1 MAEVIEIHQ
10 PTDGGAGLAPFAA
23 PGAEKVMAAKV
34 DELYAELE
42 LCNEENHMLKKTIR
56 RLERMLY
63 EAELK
68 LTKMEAQN
76 RAAAPLADTDKSH
89 MGREVNYYFQIGQ
102 VDQLNAQVA
111 GGAEVTHTKL

>member
-1 MAEVIEIHQ
+1 
-10 PTDGGAGLAPFAA
+10 
-23 PGAEKVMAAKV
+23 MAAKV

-76 RAAAPLADTDKSH
+76 RTATPLADTDKSH

>member
-1 MAEVIEIHQ
+1 M
-10 PTDGGAGLAPFAA
+10 APFAA